1 MLLKGNDLW
10 HEERDHSSRSRKHS
24 AGLNGVLE
32 WSFGRS
38 IMAGVHYWSED
49 RALCKS
55 SSKEYLTG
63 IFFFTGIYQRNIS
76 PRRTPK
82 KKKRASKLNDA
93 AYEVKGMLWNFEV
106 ERRASNFLMSR
117 NHWKHL
123 IEIYKVIKHHL
134 NGDLLCFCCSLV
146 YNWQIWEWYP
156 LIISVFKNI

>member
-1 MLLKGNDLW
+1 
-10 HEERDHSSRSRKHS
+10 
-24 AGLNGVLE
+24 
-32 WSFGRS
+32 
-38 IMAGVHYWSED
+38 MAGVHYWSED

-156 LIISVFKNI
+156 LIISVFKNINYSFYLFSQRSFSFKNEPCFW